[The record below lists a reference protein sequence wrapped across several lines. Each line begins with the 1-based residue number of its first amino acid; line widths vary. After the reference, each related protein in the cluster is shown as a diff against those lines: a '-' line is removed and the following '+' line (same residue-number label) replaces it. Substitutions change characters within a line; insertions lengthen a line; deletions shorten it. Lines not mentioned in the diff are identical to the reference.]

1 MRSLFA
7 SLSILFLCISALQ
20 AQPPA
25 AATHEE
31 APKAQPLPAAPA
43 RDEDDGV
50 RVAVLGYHDFSNTLK
65 ETEMRIN
72 TGKFRRQMSALKE
85 QGLTVISIADF
96 AAWKR
101 GEKTIP
107 ARSVLITV
115 DDGWNST
122 YTDAYPILKEFGYP
136 FTIFLYT
143 KYVDVQGRS
152 LTLPMIREMQKNGAS
167 IGSHSLS
174 HHYPSTVKSQQRK
187 GPKFYNEYLAREM
200 GQSKEFLE
208 KNFNQKVTA
217 YCYPGGFHT
226 DEMFGEGKKMG
237 YEHMF
242 TVLPGKIK
250 RSSDNNTLPR
260 YIILGTYDKIFT
272 LATEFR
278 DSSVALA
285 DAVNAPKQT
294 TAYPVKP
301 EPGSVVNTRLP
312 TISADL
318 TTVTDMK
325 PETLVMRVAGFGDVP
340 AVFDPTTKLL
350 SWKVNRRL
358 RTDVCQVSVSWKTM
372 DNKVVATPLLWNFI
386 IDKEAAY
393 QPNGG

>member
-1 MRSLFA
+1 MHSLFA
-7 SLSILFLCISALQ
+7 SFSFLFLCGSALQ
-20 AQPPA
+20 AQQPA
-25 AATHEE
+25 PLPHEE
-31 APKAQPLPAAPA
+31 GPKALPLPATSAK
-43 RDEDDGV
+43 DEDDGV
-50 RVAVLGYHDFSNTLK
+50 RVTVLGYHDFSKTLK

-72 TGKFRRQMSALKE
+72 TDKFRKQMSTLKE
-85 QGLTVISIADF
+85 QGLTVISMADF

-101 GEKTIP
+101 GEKSIP
-107 ARSVLITV
+107 VRSVLITL
-115 DDGWNST
+115 DDGWNSI

-152 LTLPMIREMQKNGAS
+152 LTLPMVREMQKNGAS
-167 IGSHSLS
+167 IGSHSVS

-187 GPKFYNEYLAREM
+187 GPKNYTEYLNREM

-226 DEMFGEGKKMG
+226 DEMFVAGKKLG
-237 YEHMF
+237 YEKMF

-278 DSSVALA
+278 DSSAALA
-285 DAVNAPKQT
+285 DSINAPKQT

-318 TTVTDMK
+318 STLTDMK
-325 PETLVMRVAGFGDVP
+325 PETLIMRVAGFGDVP
-340 AVFDPTTKLL
+340 AVFDPQTKLL

-358 RTDVCQVSVSWKTM
+358 RTDICQVSVTWKTIE
-372 DNKVVATPLLWNFI
+372 NKTISTPLLWNFI

>member
-1 MRSLFA
+1 MHSLFA
-7 SLSILFLCISALQ
+7 SLSFFFLCGSALQ
-20 AQPPA
+20 AQQPA
-25 AATHEE
+25 PLPHEE
-31 APKAQPLPAAPA
+31 ATKALPLPATSAT
-43 RDEDDGV
+43 DEDDGI
-50 RVAVLGYHDFSNTLK
+50 RVTVLGYHDFSKTLK

-72 TGKFRRQMSALKE
+72 TDKFRKQMSTLKE
-85 QGLTVISIADF
+85 QGLTVISMADF

-101 GEKTIP
+101 GEKSIP
-107 ARSVLITV
+107 VRSVLITL
-115 DDGWNST
+115 DDGWNSI

-152 LTLPMIREMQKNGAS
+152 LTLPMVREMQKNGAS
-167 IGSHSLS
+167 IGSHSVS

-187 GPKFYNEYLAREM
+187 GPKNYSEYLTREM

-208 KNFNQKVTA
+208 KNFKQKVTA

-226 DEMFGEGKKMG
+226 DEMFVAGKRLG
-237 YEHMF
+237 YGQMF

-278 DSSVALA
+278 DTSATLA

-318 TTVTDMK
+318 STLTDMK
-325 PETLVMRVAGFGDVP
+325 PETLIMRVAGFGDVP
-340 AVFDPTTKLL
+340 AVFDPQTKLL

-358 RTDVCQVSVSWKTM
+358 RTDVCQVSVTWKTI
-372 DNKVVATPLLWNFI
+372 DNKTISTPLLWNFI